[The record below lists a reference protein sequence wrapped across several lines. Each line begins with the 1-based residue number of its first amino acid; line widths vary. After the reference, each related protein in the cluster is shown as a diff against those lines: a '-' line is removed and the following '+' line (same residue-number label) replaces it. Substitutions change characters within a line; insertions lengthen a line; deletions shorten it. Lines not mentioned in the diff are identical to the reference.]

1 MTTATDPAYFTI
13 PAFGPIPGGY
23 VAHLDTLAYA
33 CQIAHRFGKPEVYEV
48 TPSGAVRVVA
58 VMAVVR

>member
-1 MTTATDPAYFTI
+1 MTTATDPSYFTI
-13 PAFGPIPGGY
+13 PAFDPIPGGY
-23 VAHLDTLAYA
+23 VTHLDTLAYA

-48 TPSGAVRVVA
+48 TTSGAIRVVA

>member
-1 MTTATDPAYFTI
+1 MTAATDCSYFTI
-13 PAFGPIPGGY
+13 PTFDPISGGY

-33 CQIAHRFGKPEVYEV
+33 CQIAHRFGRPEVYEV
-48 TPSGAVRVVA
+48 THSGAIRLVA